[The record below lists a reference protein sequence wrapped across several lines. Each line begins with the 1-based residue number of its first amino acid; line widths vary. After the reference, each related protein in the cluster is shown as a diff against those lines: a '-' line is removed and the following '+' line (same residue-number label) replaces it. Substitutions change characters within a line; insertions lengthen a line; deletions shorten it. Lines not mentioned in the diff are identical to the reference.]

1 MEAESPRRGEVWIV
15 GFGPSVGG
23 EIQRTRPAVV
33 PSNDTANEL
42 LNRVQVVPIS
52 SQVSRLY
59 PAEAYVTLS
68 GELRKVMADGITT
81 VSKLRLRR
89 RQGRLS
95 GEDME
100 AVGRVVAAQLGLG
113 SNQPVS

>member
-1 MEAESPRRGEVWIV
+1 MEAESPQRGEVWIV

-23 EIQRTRPAVV
+23 EIQKTHPAVV
-33 PSNDTANEL
+33 LSDDTANEL
-42 LNRVQVVPIS
+42 LNRVQGVPIS
-52 SQVSRLY
+52 SQVARLY
-59 PAEAYVTLS
+59 PAEACVTLG
-68 GELRKVMADGITT
+68 GERRKVMADQITT

-100 AVGRVVAAQLGLG
+100 AVGRVVAAQLGLDG
-113 SNQPVS
+113 NQPAI